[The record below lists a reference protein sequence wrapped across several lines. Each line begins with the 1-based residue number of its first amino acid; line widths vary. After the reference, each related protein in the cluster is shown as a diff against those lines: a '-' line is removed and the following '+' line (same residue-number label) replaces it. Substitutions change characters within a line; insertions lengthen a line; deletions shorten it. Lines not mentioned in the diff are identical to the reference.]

1 MTIFYNQTL
10 ISMQQCKEFK
20 KSEAGDGDSEC
31 NIRRVRVDHLKTG
44 KYKRQRDV
52 VISKLWAKLEQNK

>member
-1 MTIFYNQTL
+1 
-10 ISMQQCKEFK
+10 MQQCKEFK
-20 KSEAGDGDSEC
+20 KSEAGDGDGEC

-52 VISKLWAKLEQNK
+52 VISKLWAKLE